1 MIDTRLLESG
11 WKLILH
17 GLGAESSQRH
27 SDLDRTPQRAAKFLS
42 ECLSNEGVSNEDLA
56 KRFGKCFPAP
66 ANGGPVIVRG
76 IPIFSFC
83 EHHIA
88 LMYDM
93 TVAVAYLP
101 RDWVLGLS
109 KVSRIADAAAR
120 RLQIQERLTADI
132 AEIITLAVSPRAVF
146 VRVSGKHSCV
156 TARGIQK
163 DSVTVTESFRGE
175 HADVELLRRCVCIE
189 Q

>member
-1 MIDTRLLESG
+1 M
-11 WKLILH
+11 
-17 GLGAESSQRH
+17 
-27 SDLDRTPQRAAKFLS
+27 
-42 ECLSNEGVSNEDLA
+42 
-56 KRFGKCFPAP
+56 
-66 ANGGPVIVRG
+66 RG